1 MTATVNVVD
10 VIFAENARRLK
21 KVALVEGDRR
31 VTYGELFAGVERM
44 AETLAAQGM
53 GPGCRVAVFAD
64 DGMEYVTVSL
74 AVMKL
79 RAVIVPVS
87 LSHSFDDIAGVMERM
102 DVRWLIS
109 VRPPAAFGTAV
120 PLPREPAHIRTL
132 FIQQRATKG
141 GDHPEYL
148 SCNPAFVRFSS
159 GTTGMSKG
167 VVISHEGVIARTDA
181 ADKTL
186 KMTDRDTVLWL
197 LSMSFHFVVTILLF
211 LRRGVTIT
219 ICVESFPE
227 DALDSL
233 ARGEGTFMYA
243 SPYHYQTLA
252 ESPDVPARSLADIR
266 MAVSTAIGLPPST
279 AALFEDKFGFP
290 LCQAYGIIEVGLPCV
305 QAPGEVAKAGSVG
318 RVGPDY
324 ELKFQPDGEILF
336 RGEGMFHAY
345 FSPWRKRTDID
356 PDGWFHT
363 GDLGRLDE
371 DGFLF
376 IYGRKK
382 EVINFAGMKIFP
394 AEVETVLN
402 AYPGVAESQVYPVA
416 DPAFGQLPVARVV
429 ISEDGFDEAAFR
441 RYCYRHLPSYKV
453 PKQFDR
459 VAAIEKTAS
468 GKIRRTG

>member
-1 MTATVNVVD
+1 MKPKVNVVD
-10 VIFAENARRLK
+10 VIFAENARRAG

-31 VTYGELFAGVERM
+31 MTYGDLFAGVERM
-44 AETLAAQGM
+44 AEKLSTQGM
-53 GPGCRVAVFAD
+53 RQGCRVAVFAD

-87 LSHSFDDIAGVMERM
+87 LAHSFDDIAGVMERM

-109 VRPPAAFGTAV
+109 VRPPDAFGAAV
-120 PLPREPAHIRTL
+120 PLPRESAHSRTL
-132 FIQQRATKG
+132 FIQERETNGA
-141 GDHPEYL
+141 DHPEYL
-148 SCNPAFVRFSS
+148 TCNPAFVRFSS
-159 GTTGMSKG
+159 GTTGTSKG
-167 VVISHEGVIARTDA
+167 VVISHEAVIARTDS
-181 ADKTL
+181 ADKRL
-186 KMTDRDTVLWL
+186 KMTDEDTVIWL

-211 LRRGVTIT
+211 LRRGVTII
-219 ICVESFPE
+219 ICTESFP
-227 DALDSL
+227 DSMMESL
-233 ARGEGTFMYA
+233 GRGKGTFMYA

-252 ESPDVPARSLADIR
+252 ESPDFAPDSLSDIR

-279 AALFEDKFGFP
+279 AAAFEGKFGFH

-305 QAPGEVAKAGSVG
+305 QVPGEDVKAGSVG
-318 RVGPDY
+318 RVGVDY
-324 ELKFQPDGEILF
+324 EVKFRPDGEILF

-363 GDLGRLDE
+363 GDLGRLDD

-376 IYGRKK
+376 IHGRKK

-402 AYPGVAESQVYPVA
+402 AYPGVGESQVYPVP
-416 DPAFGQLPVARVV
+416 DPSFGQLPMARVV
-429 ISEDGFDEAAFR
+429 IEEEGFDEAEFR
-441 RYCYRHLPSYKV
+441 RYCYLHLPSYKV
-453 PKQFDR
+453 PKQFER

-468 GKIRRTG
+468 GKIKRVG